1 MTTHLR
7 NIPMVALNFDADAAI
22 EVTEADAPVAGESI
36 AAVCHKVKLLARTG
50 QPTDH
55 WYWGKVAHDMTGF
68 KADPKIPLDYCH
80 DSNQIIGKGDK
91 FTVDA
96 SGLTVEG
103 ELISLA
109 AEDRAA
115 EIFAKHQQGVPYQAS
130 INFGGDGILC
140 EEIPANFVTEVNGYQ
155 FEGPGIVV
163 REWPLRGVAIC
174 PYGQDGGTKVEFSA
188 KAPMVGVKVFTGGTP
203 KDPPPPEKKP
213 ETGADYLAAFGDQG
227 GVWFAQGKT
236 FAEAQLLHT
245 AALLASVERLTAEN
259 TALTAKLAAPPRGE
273 ETPVSFS
280 GEAEKKTVADD
291 KFGGL
296 TPNLARFAAS
306 LNLGNK

>member
-1 MTTHLR
+1 MH
-7 NIPMVALNFDADAAI
+7 FDAESAI
-22 EVTEADAPVAGESI
+22 EVTGAEGPAEGDAAPMS
-36 AAVCHKVKLLARTG
+36 HSVKLLARTG
-50 QPTDH
+50 HPTDH
-55 WYWGKVAHDMTGF
+55 WYWGRVVHDMAGF
-68 KADPKIPLDYCH
+68 KAEPTIPLDYCH
-80 DSNQIIGKGDK
+80 DCNQIIGKGDK
-91 FTVDA
+91 FSVGPE
-96 SGLTVEG
+96 GLTVEG

-109 AEDRAA
+109 PEDRAA
-115 EIFAKHQQGVPYQAS
+115 EIFAKHAQGVPYQAS

-140 EEIPANFVTEVNGYQ
+140 EEIPAGFVTEVNGYQ

-188 KAPMVGVKVFTGGTP
+188 KAPMVGVKIFSGGTP
-203 KDPPPPEKKP
+203 KGPPQPEAKP

-236 FAEAQLLHT
+236 FAEAQKLYTDGLKAENERVKAEF
-245 AALLASVERLTAEN
+245 AALQ
-259 TALTAKLAAPPRGE
+259 AKQGNQPRGE
-273 ETPVSFS
+273 ETPVTFE
-280 GEAEKKTVADD
+280 GEGQKPAKPAAD

-306 LNLGNK
+306 LKLGNK